1 MGSQRNQREDGEGGG
16 AERGPEPLFFPRG
29 TLRRHGTQKKGGNR
43 SAAQGGSSTAPS
55 PIPTTTKAAWA
66 LSVCCRDFPDGH
78 IRALTVRRPEMYVSA

>member
-16 AERGPEPLFFPRG
+16 AERGPEPLFPRG

-43 SAAQGGSSTAPS
+43 SAALGGSSMAPFPVTAS
-55 PIPTTTKAAWA
+55 TTEAAWA
-66 LSVCCRDFPDGH
+66 LSVCCKDFPDGH